1 MGLKEDFISLTGAE
15 ATVADIY
22 LRRSLN
28 SVLEYTHRSEIPVTL
43 TDIFENI
50 QLDLAVSLYEQ
61 RGMESATSL
70 SEGGVSTSMMKKGDI
85 LKDLNDYR
93 KAKIGGSYNHETTS
107 TDA

>member
-15 ATVADIY
+15 SSIADIY
-22 LRRSLN
+22 LRRSIN
-28 SVLEYTHRSEIPVTL
+28 SVLEYTHRTEIPEAL
-43 TDIFENI
+43 TDVFENI
-50 QLDLAVSLYEQ
+50 QLDLAISLYEQ

-70 SEGGVSTSMMKKGDI
+70 SEGGVSTSMMKKDDI

-93 KAKIGGSYNHETTS
+93 KAKIGGSYNHETTG